1 MSFRHAGFTLVELVV
16 TIAVMAV
23 VMAIAFP
30 SFQNTLRS
38 HRVSTSTNDV
48 ISLISLARS
57 EGVRST
63 HGGGVCAS
71 GDGATCGTDWSAGW
85 LAWADANANGSL
97 DAGEVV
103 LRFSNG
109 SGHIVAT
116 GPSSPVTFDARGLR
130 SSAGT
135 QVIALQPDSCG
146 GQAFRRTLTITPTG
160 QVKTVAGA
168 CI

>member
-30 SFQNTLRS
+30 SFQSTLRS
-38 HRVSTSTNDV
+38 TRVSTSTNDV
-48 ISLISLARS
+48 ISLVSLARS

-71 GDGATCGTDWSAGW
+71 GDGATCGNDWSAGW
-85 LAWADANANGSL
+85 LAWADANANGAL
-97 DAGEVV
+97 DTGEAV

-109 SGHIVAT
+109 SGHIVVT
-116 GPSSPVTFDARGLR
+116 GPSTPITFDARGLR
-130 SSAGT
+130 SSAGG
-135 QVIALQPDSCG
+135 QAISIQPDSCS
-146 GQAFRRTLTITPTG
+146 GQALRRTLTITATG
-160 QVKTVAGA
+160 QVKTQAGA